1 MRTSCLAGLSV
12 LALLQGSA
20 ALAGSAT
27 AGSLMSKTNAIAN
40 ATASMPAGNT
50 VTDVRC
56 LTIIKDQSAR
66 YRCTVYWSPAAQQ
79 GDG

>member
-1 MRTSCLAGLSV
+1 
-12 LALLQGSA
+12 
-20 ALAGSAT
+20 
-27 AGSLMSKTNAIAN
+27 MSKTNAIAN